1 MDCFS
6 IGPVS
11 EEIGGDVGFK
21 KINTFEDLEKLITIS
36 DNIKSEDLGITTN
49 QDSVYLSNDP
59 QAVFCDIVIK
69 IFEDTIYGGNKNYII
84 NRDNKGYIE
93 FTFKQD
99 LEKSCDLIEI
109 VNVKLDY
116 IIIEGRYLEY
126 EFKNKLKTFFDD
138 IKELFNY
145 TCRIERAGSSGM
157 RILVNDTLNA
167 KRNFSGYIGISAKI
181 YDEVAEIIKS
191 KF

>member
-6 IGPVS
+6 IGTVS
-11 EEIGGDVGFK
+11 EETREDIGFK

-36 DNIKSEDLGITTN
+36 DNIKSEDLGIITN
-49 QDSVYLSNDP
+49 QDSTSLSNDP

-69 IFEDTIYGGNKNYII
+69 IFENTIYGSNKNYII
-84 NRDNKGYIE
+84 NRDNNGYIE

-99 LEKSCDLIEI
+99 LEKSCNLIAI
-109 VNVKLDY
+109 FNDRLDS

-126 EFKNKLKTFFDD
+126 EFKNKLKTFFNDV
-138 IKELFNY
+138 KELFNY

-157 RILVNDTLNA
+157 RILVNDTLKA
-167 KRNFSGYIGISAKI
+167 ERNFKGYEGIVGKL
-181 YDEVAEIIKS
+181 YDEIGRAHV
-191 KF
+191 